1 MEGAGRK
8 ELVNIIEQ
16 QKEKLVRYETRL
28 KEVVKSYKALAKE
41 KSVLESSLKAITDSA
56 QEAEEVVGD
65 VDKYS
70 EDGVQGVTEKK
81 SEDSSFKN
89 KISALSANIANLS
102 KEKAEVEAKFLSER
116 KKFKK
121 EKEDILVEIEKLK
134 SNEQTSRTSL
144 EEVKSKLII
153 EKHDREQETN
163 NNRLMM
169 KELQKLLA
177 DERDAKEKLQEE
189 IFSLKS
195 GGEIS
200 VSPTLNL
207 EQSAQVQSS
216 RMEELK
222 MEMETLKTKLQ
233 LSEKQLQ
240 DQNNTKVQLRQL
252 QHELSAVR
260 KSHHE
265 QLEIAEEAR
274 EAAELRAVE
283 IQKQQEQRVVNLE
296 ANLHD
301 LSLSL
306 AEYQR
311 LRDHDQNDIERMR
324 TRINMLSDQDAILAK
339 TSEVDNSNQ
348 NEVKIED
355 STTSDDKDVEST
367 EALLDKVQQLKDDCV
382 GRGIAADL
390 LDPVFCL
397 PWQNHQHPKLIEKLE
412 NKIKGLEQSEKE
424 RQGSVS
430 SMFGEYM
437 SNAEQNAQ
445 IDNLKVKTEK
455 LYNKLSD
462 AKAQINDL
470 KKEVE
475 EKKQDMCLLKETKER
490 EHEVLRMENKKKVG
504 VLRIELEEQR
514 SRSINLMEE
523 KDCEIQRLQREL
535 DRSMEEV
542 FYSPDRKN
550 SRSSPASVPSRK
562 VSCDINEMSAGVNTS
577 GAPLHYIQELSR
589 KEVEVKEL
597 RVGQLQLESTLRELQ
612 QNMSSKEEKYQ
623 DTIDE
628 LEDTVSRL
636 ERMTTSEGANLEYLK
651 NVVLTYMLSTD
662 VSSKNHMLK
671 AIGAVLKLSKSEIK
685 RVMEQNAYSSW
696 WSQQNASATPNKPK

>member
-1 MEGAGRK
+1 MEGTGRK

-56 QEAEEVVGD
+56 QEAEEVAGCVESASQD
-65 VDKYS
+65 EQATEKTS
-70 EDGVQGVTEKK
+70 EDANFRNKL
-81 SEDSSFKN
+81 SS
-89 KISALSANIANLS
+89 LTANIANLS
-102 KEKAEVEAKFLSER
+102 KEKAEVESKFLAER

-121 EKEDILVEIEKLK
+121 EKEEILVEIEKMK
-134 SNEQTSRTSL
+134 NTEQAMRTNL

-169 KELQKLLA
+169 KELQKVLA

-189 IFSLKS
+189 VFSLKS
-195 GGEIS
+195 GGES
-200 VSPTLNL
+200 SLSPTPNL

-233 LSEKQLQ
+233 ISEAQLQ
-240 DQNNTKVQLRQL
+240 DQNFTKNQLRQL
-252 QHELSAVR
+252 QQQLSDVR
-260 KSHHE
+260 KSHHQ

-324 TRINMLSDQDAILAK
+324 TRINLLSDQDAIKAK
-339 TSEVDNSNQ
+339 TSEVENSNQ
-348 NEVKIED
+348 NEVKIEVFPK
-355 STTSDDKDVEST
+355 SDDKDVECT
-367 EALLDKVQQLKDDCV
+367 EALLDKVKLLKEDCV
-382 GRGIAADL
+382 ARGISADL

-397 PWQNHQHPKLIEKLE
+397 PWQDHQHPQLIEKLE
-412 NKIKGLEQSEKE
+412 NKIKSLEQSEKE
-424 RQGSVS
+424 RQGSMS

-437 SNAEQNAQ
+437 SNADQNAQ
-445 IDNLKVKTEK
+445 IDNLKAKTELLHK
-455 LYNKLSD
+455 KLSD
-462 AKAQINDL
+462 AKTQINEL

-475 EKKQDMCLLKETKER
+475 DKKKDMCQLKETKDR
-490 EHEVLRMENKKKVG
+490 EQEVLRMENKKKIG

-550 SRSSPASVPSRK
+550 SRTSPASVPSRK

-597 RVGQLQLESTLRELQ
+597 RVAQLQLESTLRELQ

-623 DTIDE
+623 DTIDD
-628 LEDTVSRL
+628 LEDTVARL

-696 WSQQNASATPNKPK
+696 WSQQNASKNPNRPK